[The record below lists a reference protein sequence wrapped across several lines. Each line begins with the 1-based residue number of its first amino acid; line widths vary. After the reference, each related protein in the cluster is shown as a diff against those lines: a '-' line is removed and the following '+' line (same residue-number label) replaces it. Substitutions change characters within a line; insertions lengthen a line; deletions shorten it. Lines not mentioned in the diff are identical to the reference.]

1 MLQGWFVIVV
11 ALVYIGLLFVIASYG
26 DRWSRL
32 HAGRPRLLIYPLSLA
47 IYCTS
52 WTYFGSVGLAT
63 QSGFDFLA
71 IYIGPMIVIGLAWPL
86 VAHVTRL
93 AKTQNIVSIADFIG
107 ARYGK
112 HQGVAATVAAI
123 AIIGTI
129 PYIALQL
136 KAVSSSLSTVVAP
149 IPAWA
154 GPVQPMLG
162 DPPLLVAVSLAAFA
176 VLFGTR
182 HNDATEHQH
191 GLMLAI
197 AVESI
202 VKLVAFLA
210 VGAFVTFVMF
220 PGPVALFEQAMMRP
234 DTAGVLTSDTSPG
247 TMAAMTLLSLC
258 SIILLPRQFHVAVV
272 ENKTES
278 EIRRAA
284 RLFPVYLVLI
294 NLFVIPVAVAGM
306 LTFPPAAVD
315 GDMYVLAL
323 PISAGSEFLALVA
336 FVGGLSAAAA
346 MVIVE
351 SIALAI
357 MVSNDLVVPLALMR
371 RPATN
376 VGSHLLTV
384 RRAAILVVLLLAYVY
399 YRYAGPAQL
408 AAIGLM
414 AFVAIAQLAPA
425 FFGGLI
431 WRRATAA
438 GAIAGMTTGIL
449 IWAYTLLLPS
459 LAVSAW
465 GTAFLADG
473 PFGIGALRPQAL
485 FGFDL
490 PPLINGMIWS
500 LAFNLIVYVAV
511 SVSGRQSAIE
521 RIQADIFVPH
531 RLTPVPS
538 FRLRR
543 ATVTV
548 QELTAA
554 VGRYLGEER
563 TRLSFDGFAAERR
576 LRLEPAANADFEL
589 LRYAERLLASAIGAA
604 SSRLVLSLLLRKRTV
619 STKAALKLLD
629 DANAAI
635 HYNREILQTALD
647 HVRQGI
653 AVFDKEAHLICWNRQ
668 FGELLQLPNEMV
680 RIGIDLAEILRFN
693 AESGAFGPGD
703 PEMLVRERLPRYTAA
718 LQPYLERFPNRGLV
732 IEVRVNRMP
741 DGGVVTTLTDITPSV
756 EAAEQLARANETL
769 EQRVRERTTELER
782 LNAELAKAK
791 LTAETANLSKTRF
804 LAAASHDIL
813 QPLNAARLYVTSL
826 VERLAP
832 SQASAVAVPADG
844 TVTAGVTNY
853 QDHHQGD
860 RQDQRKDQ
868 RQDKVQLA
876 ANIDASLE
884 AVEDILS
891 ALLEISRLDAG
902 AMTPEMA
909 TFPVDELFR
918 RLQSDF
924 APLARD
930 KGLDLVFMPCSLS
943 IRSDRRLLRRLLQNL
958 VSNAVKYT
966 LTGRVL
972 VGCRRRGGGSL
983 RIDVCDTGIGIPPD
997 KRGTVFAEF
1006 QRLDQAAKVAR
1017 GLGLGLSIVERIARV
1032 LDHPITLA
1040 SETHHGTRFS
1050 IEVPVAPAEHSEPRL
1065 ADVRIDHGPIAHALV
1080 LCMDNDLKILDGMA
1094 ALLAGW
1100 QCETILAAGLSE
1112 AVAGVRAAGRSPDG
1126 LVVDYH
1132 LDDGT
1137 GIEAVT
1143 ALRRLFGAEMP
1154 AALITADRSAAVRE
1168 RARALSIHVLNKP
1181 LKPASLR
1188 AVMSQWTARR
1198 VAAAE

>member
-26 DRWSRL
+26 DRLSRL
-32 HAGRPRLLIYPLSLA
+32 HAGRARPLIYALSLA

-52 WTYFGSVGLAT
+52 WTFFGSVGLAT

-71 IYIGPMIVIGLAWPL
+71 IYIGPMVMVGLAWPL
-86 VAHVTRL
+86 IARIIRL
-93 AKTQNIVSIADFIG
+93 AKTQNIVSIADFIA

-112 HQGVAATVAAI
+112 HQGVAAAVTMI
-123 AIIGTI
+123 AITGMI

-136 KAVSSSLSTVVAP
+136 KAVSSSLATVVAP
-149 IPAWA
+149 VPAWA
-154 GPVQPMLG
+154 GEVQPMLG

-182 HNDATEHQH
+182 QIDATEHQH

-202 VKLVAFLA
+202 VKLIAFLA
-210 VGAFVTFVMF
+210 VGIFVTFVMF
-220 PGPVALFEQAMMRP
+220 PGPAALLAKALERP
-234 DTAGVLTSDTSPG
+234 DTAAVLSTDTSIG
-247 TMAAMTLLSLC
+247 EIAAITLLSLFA
-258 SIILLPRQFHVAVV
+258 IVLLPRQFHVAVV
-272 ENKTES
+272 ENADES

-284 RLFPVYLVLI
+284 WMFPVYLVLI
-294 NLFVIPVAVAGM
+294 NLFVVPVAVAGM
-306 LTFPPAAVD
+306 LTFPPGTVD
-315 GDMYVLAL
+315 SDMYVLAL
-323 PISAGSEFLALVA
+323 PVSAGSEFLALAA

-351 SIALAI
+351 TIALAT
-357 MVSNDLVVPLALMR
+357 MVSNDIVMPLALMR
-371 RPATN
+371 RHGTN
-376 VGSHLLTV
+376 VGAHLLTV
-384 RRAAILVVLLLAYVY
+384 RRIAILVVLLIAYLY
-399 YRYAGPAQL
+399 YRYAGQAQL

-431 WRRATAA
+431 WRRGTAA
-438 GAIAGMTTGIL
+438 GAVAGMTIGIL
-449 IWAYTLLLPS
+449 VWAYTLLLPS

-465 GTAFLADG
+465 GTAFLAEG
-473 PFGIGALRPQAL
+473 PFGIGFLRPQVL
-485 FGFDL
+485 FGVDM
-490 PPLINGMIWS
+490 PSLINGMVWS
-500 LAFNLIVYVAV
+500 LAFNLLAYVLV
-511 SVSGRQSAIE
+511 SLSRRPSAIE
-521 RIQADIFVPH
+521 RIQADIFVPDG
-531 RLTPVPS
+531 LAPAPS

-543 ATVTV
+543 SKVTV

-563 TRLSFDGFAAERR
+563 TRTSFDGFAAERHMR
-576 LRLEPAANADFEL
+576 LAPGADADFEL

-604 SSRLVLSLLLRKRTV
+604 SSRLVLSLLLRQRTV
-619 STKAALKLLD
+619 STAAALRLLD

-653 AVFDKEAHLICWNRQ
+653 AVFDKDAHLICWNRQ
-668 FGELLQLPNEMV
+668 FGDLLQLPNEMV
-680 RIGIDLAEILRFN
+680 RIGVDLAEILRFN
-693 AESGAFGPGD
+693 AERGAFGPGD
-703 PEMLVRERLPRYTAA
+703 PDALVGERLPRYAA
-718 LQPYLERFPNRGLV
+718 DLQPFLERFPDRGLV

-756 EAAEQLARANETL
+756 AAAEALSRANENL
-769 EQRVRERTTELER
+769 ELRVRERTIELER

-791 LTAETANLSKTRF
+791 FAAETANLSKTRF

-826 VERLAP
+826 VERFTSP
-832 SQASAVAVPADG
+832 PAVASGGGKGGEVRGEA
-844 TVTAGVTNY
+844 
-853 QDHHQGD
+853 
-860 RQDQRKDQ
+860 
-868 RQDKVQLA
+868 QLA

-902 AMTPEMA
+902 ALKPEIA
-909 TFPVDELFR
+909 SLPVDELFR

-924 APLARD
+924 LPLARD
-930 KGLDLVFMPCSLS
+930 KGLDLVFVPCSLS
-943 IRSDRRLLRRLLQNL
+943 IWSDRRLLRRLLQNL
-958 VSNAVKYT
+958 ISNAIKYT

-972 VGCRRRGGGSL
+972 VGCRRRGSRL
-983 RIDVCDTGIGIPPD
+983 RIDVYDTGIGIPPD
-997 KRGTVFAEF
+997 KRNAVFAEF
-1006 QRLDQAAKVAR
+1006 QRLDEAARVAR

-1032 LDHPITLA
+1032 LDHTITLA
-1040 SETHHGTRFS
+1040 SENNRGTHFS
-1050 IEVPVAPAEHSEPRL
+1050 IEIPVAPAEQVWPMQE
-1065 ADVRIDHGPIAHALV
+1065 ARIDRGPIAHALI
-1080 LCMDNDLKILDGMA
+1080 LCMDNDPKILDGMA
-1094 ALLAGW
+1094 TLLAGW
-1100 QCETILAAGLSE
+1100 ECETILAADLSE
-1112 AVAGVRAAGRSPDG
+1112 AMAGLRGAGRPPDG

-1132 LDDGT
+1132 LDSGN

-1143 ALRRLFGAEMP
+1143 EVRRLFGAGIP
-1154 AALITADRSAAVRE
+1154 AALITADRSAGVRE
-1168 RARALSIHVLNKP
+1168 TARALGIQVLNKP

-1188 AVMSQWTARR
+1188 AVMSQWTAQR